1 LVDWKTSLSQ
11 RWLKLLPLYLLW
23 SAIHLISFTLYPEW
37 RIMPEYSLTATAVG
51 GLADYQLYFVPLILQ
66 LYLVFPWLIKL
77 TKKGLMT
84 RPQ

>member
-1 LVDWKTSLSQ
+1 
-11 RWLKLLPLYLLW
+11 
-23 SAIHLISFTLYPEW
+23 
-37 RIMPEYSLTATAVG
+37 MPEYSLTATAVG